1 LEKNLHTHPNI
12 GPAAAN
18 PSRLV
23 ATALLNIMVCLNW
36 CCVDDKDDETDNS
49 CLNMLSIFSS
59 KRHGEPD
66 NKLPRS
72 VRLVIIVINNVDL
85 IKSCIVCVSG
95 CGQVLSN

>member
-1 LEKNLHTHPNI
+1 
-12 GPAAAN
+12 
-18 PSRLV
+18 
-23 ATALLNIMVCLNW
+23 
-36 CCVDDKDDETDNS
+36 
-49 CLNMLSIFSS
+49 MLSIFSS